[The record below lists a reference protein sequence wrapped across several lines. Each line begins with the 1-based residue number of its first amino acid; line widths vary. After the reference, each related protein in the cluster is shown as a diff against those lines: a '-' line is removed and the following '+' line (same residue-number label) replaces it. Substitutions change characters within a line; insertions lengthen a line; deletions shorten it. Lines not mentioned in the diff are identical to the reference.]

1 MKETWKFIAL
11 MVVAVGCILGYAFIP
26 EQVAEQMPLKQV
38 GMEAL
43 TGKSEEKLAEEEA
56 ETQDTVKEE
65 VDSTSQRVLIFG
77 DSMSE
82 YLAYRLSDYANKNG
96 HSLTCVTWCS
106 SGTRNWADTDTLNH
120 YVQTVRPTHIF
131 VCLGSNELYTAD
143 MKGCEKRIRA
153 ILSKIGNIPTV
164 WIGPPNWCEDKGYN
178 KLLLQVMGSKRYY
191 PSYKLTF
198 ERQKDGRHPT
208 MKASAMWMDKI
219 VEWMNEGHSVHPF
232 KLDKPTER
240 NLHYRQVTILPP
252 GAKHKPSA
260 AKAPLTDEAE
270 NPAAQPDGSQT
281 TTPAAGGGETA
292 TPKQTAPKHVERKD
306 SI

>member
-1 MKETWKFIAL
+1 MKETWRLIVL
-11 MVVAVGCILGYAFIP
+11 MVIAVGAILGYALIP
-26 EQVAEQMPLKQV
+26 EQVAENLPFKQV

-43 TGKSEEKLAEEEA
+43 TGKTAEELAEEAEA
-56 ETQDTVKEE
+56 QDTVKEE
-65 VDSTSQRVLIFG
+65 VDTTSQRVLIFG

-82 YLAYRLSDYANKNG
+82 YLAYRFSDYANKNG

-106 SGTRNWADTDTLNH
+106 SGTRNWASTDTLNH
-120 YVQTVRPTHIF
+120 YIQKVRPTHIF

-153 ILSKIGNIPTV
+153 ILDKIGNIPTIWV
-164 WIGPPNWCEDKGYN
+164 GPPNWCEDKGYN
-178 KLLLQVMGSKRYY
+178 KLLRQIMGSKRYY

-219 VEWMNEGHSVHPF
+219 IAWMNEGHSVHPF
-232 KLDKPTER
+232 RLDKPTER

-252 GAKHKPSA
+252 GATHKP
-260 AKAPLTDEAE
+260 T
-270 NPAAQPDGSQT
+270 AAQDPSQVEGEEAAVQPEGEAAPA
-281 TTPAAGGGETA
+281 TPAATGGEVS
-292 TPKQTAPKHVERKD
+292 APKHVERKD